1 MQLTPTLIVFALLG
15 YCHGGTQYRRQTGAE
30 SQGTSAPDW
39 TSAYKKA
46 EALVSQMTVE
56 EMNGL
61 TYGIPSS
68 TGCVGL
74 SGRVERLG
82 FPGLCLQDAGNGVR
96 SVDGASS
103 FASGI
108 HVGASW
114 NPSVAYERGFY
125 MGAEFKTK
133 GVNVALGPVVGP
145 IGRIAEG
152 GRNWEGIA
160 ADPYLAGIL
169 GAETVQG
176 MQKSV
181 ITSVKHYVG
190 NEQETNRNLDTTT
203 STDAVSSNIDDQTM
217 HEVYLWPFHDAVQA
231 GAGCIMCS
239 YNRINNTYACSNN
252 KTMNDLLK
260 TELNFKGFTVS
271 DWGAQHDQLPSA
283 EAGLDMAMPNSKY
296 WQDEALADAV
306 GNGTLSKDRLVD
318 MATRIVATWY
328 QFGQDSPSYPAAGVG
343 VPSNLNGPHEYVNA
357 KVSAGKPSL
366 LQQAIE
372 GHVLVKNNGA
382 LPLKEPQVVS
392 LFGYGAI
399 VQQIYNVNS
408 FEFSF
413 NWEIASNLTQD
424 QINIE
429 GQNGIVPNPPTTA
442 NGVLIVGGGSGS
454 NTPSYISAPYDALQ
468 ARAYDDNFQL
478 FYDFTSNN
486 PTVEAASDACIV
498 VINAYSS
505 EGWDRT
511 TGLTDDASDQLVT
524 NVASQCTNTI
534 VVVHNAGPRI
544 VDAWI
549 DNPSVTAAIFAHL
562 PGQDA
567 GRALGNILF
576 GDVSPSGRLPYT
588 LARDPT
594 DYGDLLAPCADGT
607 QSPQCNF
614 TEGVEIDYRG
624 FLARN
629 VTPRYEFGYGL
640 TYTTFTYSNLN
651 VGVHASSGAG
661 GSQSLF
667 QSVGTITA
675 TIHNTG
681 SVEAAE
687 VAQLYLQ
694 LPGANTRALRGFQ
707 KPRIAPGNSATV
719 QFNLRRKD
727 ISSWNTVAQ
736 AWEVPKGEILV
747 FVGKSVLDTQLRG
760 HITI

>member
-1 MQLTPTLIVFALLG
+1 M
-15 YCHGGTQYRRQTGAE
+15 
-30 SQGTSAPDW
+30 
-39 TSAYKKA
+39 
-46 EALVSQMTVE
+46 VSQMTLE

-61 TYGIPSS
+61 TYGIGSS
-68 TGCVGL
+68 TGCVGT
-74 SGRVERLG
+74 SGGVARLG
-82 FPGLCLQDAGNGVR
+82 FPGLCFQDAGNGVR

-114 NPSVAYERGFY
+114 NPSVAYERGHY

-145 IGRIAEG
+145 IGRIA
-152 GRNWEGIA
+152 
-160 ADPYLAGIL
+160 
-169 GAETVQG
+169 
-176 MQKSV
+176 QKSV
-181 ITSVKHYVG
+181 ITSVKHYIG

-203 STDAVSSNIDDQTM
+203 NTDAVSSNIDDQTM
-217 HEVYLWPFHDAVQA
+217 HELYLWPFHDAVEA

-239 YNRINNTYACSNN
+239 YNRINSTYSCSNN
-252 KTMNDLLK
+252 KTINGLLK
-260 TELNFKGFTVS
+260 TELDFKGFTVS
-271 DWGAQHDQLPSA
+271 DWGAQQDKLPSA
-283 EAGLDMAMPNSKY
+283 QAGLDVAMPNSQY
-296 WQDEALADAV
+296 WQDGALADAV

-318 MATRIVATWY
+318 MATRIVAAWY
-328 QFGQDSPSYPAAGVG
+328 QFGQDSPTYPLGGVG
-343 VPSNLNGPHEYVNA
+343 IPSNLNGPHNYVNA
-357 KVSAGKPSL
+357 KDPAGKPAL

-382 LPLKEPQVVS
+382 LPLKKPQVLS
-392 LFGYGAI
+392 LFGYGAT
-399 VQQIYNVNS
+399 VQEVYDDNS

-413 NWEIASNLTQD
+413 NWEIANNLNQD

-454 NTPSYISAPYDALQ
+454 NTPSYISSPYNALQ
-468 ARAYDDNFQL
+468 ARAYEDDFQL
-478 FYDFTSNN
+478 FHDFTSNN
-486 PTVEAASDACIV
+486 PTVETASDACIV

-511 TGLTDDASDQLVT
+511 TGLTDAASDQLVT

-534 VVVHNAGPRI
+534 V
-544 VDAWI
+544 DAWI
-549 DNPSVTAAIFAHL
+549 DNPSVTAVIFAHL

-567 GRALGNILF
+567 GHALGNILF

-594 DYGDLLAPCADGT
+594 DYGNLLAPCADGT
-607 QSPQCNF
+607 QDPQCDF

-629 VTPRYEFGYGL
+629 VTPRFEFGDGL
-640 TYTTFTYSNLN
+640 TYTNFTYSNLN
-651 VGVHASSGAG
+651 VAVRASLGVGTP
-661 GSQSLF
+661 QSLF
-667 QSVGTITA
+667 QTVGSIKETID
-675 TIHNTG
+675 NTG
-681 SVEAAE
+681 VVEAAE

-707 KPRIAPGNSATV
+707 KISIAPGKSTTA

-727 ISSWNTVAQ
+727 ISSWNAVAQ
-736 AWEVPKGEILV
+736 AWEVPQGKILV
-747 FVGKSVLDTQLRG
+747 YVGKSVLDNQLQG
-760 HITI
+760 DITI

>member
-1 MQLTPTLIVFALLG
+1 MQLLSVLVVFAVFG
-15 YCHGGTQYRRQTGAE
+15 HCHGGTQYKRISE
-30 SQGTSAPDW
+30 SQENGAQDW

-46 EALVSQMTVE
+46 RAMVSQMTLE

-61 TYGIPSS
+61 TYGIGSS
-68 TGCVGL
+68 TGCVGT
-74 SGRVERLG
+74 SGGVARLG
-82 FPGLCLQDAGNGVR
+82 FPGLCFQDAENGVR

-114 NPSVAYERGFY
+114 NPSVAYERALY

-145 IGRIAEG
+145 IGRIAQG
-152 GRNWEGIA
+152 GRNWEGFA
-160 ADPYLAGIL
+160 TDPYLTGIL
-169 GAETVQG
+169 GAETVRG

-181 ITSVKHYVG
+181 ITSVKHYIG

-217 HEVYLWPFHDAVQA
+217 HELYLWPFHDAVEA
-231 GAGCIMCS
+231 GTGCIMCS
-239 YNRINNTYACSNN
+239 YNRINNTYGCSNN

-260 TELNFKGFTVS
+260 TELDFKGFMVS

-283 EAGLDMAMPNSKY
+283 QAGLDVAMPNSQY
-296 WQDEALADAV
+296 WQNGALADAV
-306 GNGTLSKDRLVD
+306 GNGTLNKDRLVD

-328 QFGQDSPSYPAAGVG
+328 QFGQDSPSYPVAGVG
-343 VPSNLNGPHEYVNA
+343 VPSNLNDPHDYVNA
-357 KVSAGKPSL
+357 KDPVGKPAL

-382 LPLKEPQVVS
+382 LPLKNPRVLS
-392 LFGYGAI
+392 IFGYGAT
-399 VQQIYNVNS
+399 VQEIYDDNS

-413 NWEIASNLTQD
+413 NWEIANNLTQG
-424 QINIE
+424 QITIE
-429 GQNGIVPNPPTTA
+429 GQNGIVSNPPTTA

-454 NTPSYISAPYDALQ
+454 NTPSYISSPYDALQ
-468 ARAYDDNFQL
+468 ARAYEDNFQL
-478 FYDFTSNN
+478 FHDFTSNN

-511 TGLTDDASDQLVT
+511 TGLTDATSDQLVT
-524 NVASQCTNTI
+524 NVASQCANTI
-534 VVVHNAGPRI
+534 VVIHNAGPRI
-544 VDAWI
+544 VDAWV
-549 DNPSVTAAIFAHL
+549 DNPRVAAVIFAHL

-567 GRALGNILF
+567 GQALGKILF

-594 DYGDLLAPCADGT
+594 DYGNLLAPGADGT
-607 QSPQCNF
+607 QNPQCDF
-614 TEGVEIDYRG
+614 TESVEIDYRG

-629 VTPRYEFGYGL
+629 VTPRFEFGYGL
-640 TYTTFTYSNLN
+640 TYTNFTYSNLN
-651 VGVHASSGAG
+651 DNVRASSGVG
-661 GSQSLF
+661 TGQSLL
-667 QSVGTITA
+667 QTVGSIKA

-681 SVEAAE
+681 SVEASE

-707 KPRIAPGNSATV
+707 KLRIAPGKSEIA

-727 ISSWNTVAQ
+727 ISSWNAVTQ
-736 AWEVPKGEILV
+736 AWEVPKGKIV
-747 FVGKSVLDTQLRG
+747 VYVGKSVLDSQLQG
-760 HITI
+760 SITI

>member
-1 MQLTPTLIVFALLG
+1 M
-15 YCHGGTQYRRQTGAE
+15 
-30 SQGTSAPDW
+30 
-39 TSAYKKA
+39 
-46 EALVSQMTVE
+46 VSQMTLE

-61 TYGIPSS
+61 TYGIGSS
-68 TGCVGL
+68 TGCVGT
-74 SGRVERLG
+74 SGGVARLG
-82 FPGLCLQDAGNGVR
+82 FPGLCFQDAGNGVR

-114 NPSVAYERGFY
+114 NPSVAYERGHY

-145 IGRIAEG
+145 IGRIAQG
-152 GRNWEGIA
+152 GRNWEGVA

-181 ITSVKHYVG
+181 ITSVKHYIG

-203 STDAVSSNIDDQTM
+203 NTDAVSSNIDDQTM
-217 HEVYLWPFHDAVQA
+217 HELYLWPFHDAVEA

-239 YNRINNTYACSNN
+239 YNRINSTYSCSNN
-252 KTMNDLLK
+252 KTINGLLK
-260 TELNFKGFTVS
+260 TELDFKGFTVS
-271 DWGAQHDQLPSA
+271 DWGAQQDKLPSA
-283 EAGLDMAMPNSKY
+283 QAGLDVAMPNSQY
-296 WQDEALADAV
+296 WQDGALADAV
-306 GNGTLSKDRLVD
+306 GNGALSKDRLVD
-318 MATRIVATWY
+318 MATRIVAAWY
-328 QFGQDSPSYPAAGVG
+328 QFGQDSPTYPLGGVG
-343 VPSNLNGPHEYVNA
+343 IPSNLNGPHNYVNA
-357 KVSAGKPSL
+357 KDPAGKPAL

-382 LPLKEPQVVS
+382 LPLKKPQVLS
-392 LFGYGAI
+392 LFGYGAT
-399 VQQIYNVNS
+399 VQEVYDDNS

-413 NWEIASNLTQD
+413 NWEIANNLNQD

-454 NTPSYISAPYDALQ
+454 NTPSYISSPYNALQ
-468 ARAYDDNFQL
+468 ARAYEDDFQL
-478 FYDFTSNN
+478 FHDFTSNN
-486 PTVEAASDACIV
+486 PTVETASDACIV

-511 TGLTDDASDQLVT
+511 TGLTDAASDQLVT

-534 VVVHNAGPRI
+534 V
-544 VDAWI
+544 DAWI
-549 DNPSVTAAIFAHL
+549 DNPSVTAVIFAHL

-567 GRALGNILF
+567 GHALGNILF

-594 DYGDLLAPCADGT
+594 DYGNLLAPCADGT
-607 QSPQCNF
+607 QDPQCDF

-629 VTPRYEFGYGL
+629 VTPRFEFGDGL
-640 TYTTFTYSNLN
+640 TYTNFTYSNLN
-651 VGVHASSGAG
+651 VAVRASLGVGTP
-661 GSQSLF
+661 QSLF
-667 QSVGTITA
+667 QTVGSIKETID
-675 TIHNTG
+675 NTG
-681 SVEAAE
+681 VVEAAE

-707 KPRIAPGNSATV
+707 KISIAPGKSTTA

-727 ISSWNTVAQ
+727 ISSWNAVAQ
-736 AWEVPKGEILV
+736 AWEVPQGKILV
-747 FVGKSVLDTQLRG
+747 YVGKSVLDNQLQG
-760 HITI
+760 DITI